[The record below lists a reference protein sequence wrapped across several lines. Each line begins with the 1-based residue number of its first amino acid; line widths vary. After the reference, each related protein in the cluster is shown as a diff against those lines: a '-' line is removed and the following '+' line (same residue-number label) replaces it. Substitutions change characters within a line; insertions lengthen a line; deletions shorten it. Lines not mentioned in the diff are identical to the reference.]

1 MQFPPNFSYFKSI
14 IWFKITAFLTYS
26 QAFFPRV
33 ALDLRLNHP
42 LGGSSMLKSL
52 FTTHPAS
59 VDESYPEHMAVA
71 LSFSARLLFAGI
83 VCLVHAFLPFLFVR
97 TGSQVIAELHDRMVL
112 NRHRASSIAPGQDIR
127 DITTVG

>member
-1 MQFPPNFSYFKSI
+1 
-14 IWFKITAFLTYS
+14 
-26 QAFFPRV
+26 
-33 ALDLRLNHP
+33 
-42 LGGSSMLKSL
+42 MLKSL
-52 FTTHPAS
+52 FTAHPAS
-59 VDESYPEHMAVA
+59 VDESYLEHMAVA